1 MQKYLARRLV
11 LAFVTLLSVSVILF
25 ILSRVS
31 GDPRHI
37 YLDDYSTQEDWDRM
51 GVVLGL
57 DKPYYQQY
65 ALFIKDAVRGDFGTS
80 VKEHR
85 PVLEII
91 IERAPATLLLGF
103 TAFAL
108 SLLVGV
114 PLGIMSAVTRGRFLD
129 QFGKLVALIGQ
140 SAPPFWLGIM
150 LMFFFAVWL
159 RWTPPYG
166 SEDWNSI
173 ILPAVTLGWYYAA
186 ANLRL
191 VRSAML
197 DVLDSEYIKLAR
209 AKGVNPSKR
218 VDAVRGDFGTAVK
231 EHRPV
236 LEIIIERAPA
246 TLLLG
251 FTAFALS
258 LLVGVPLGIMSAVT
272 RGRFLDQ
279 FGKLVALIGQSAPP
293 FWLGIML
300 MFFFAVWLRWTPPY
314 GSEDWNSI
322 ILPAVTLGWYY
333 AAANLRLVRSAML
346 DVLDSEYI
354 KLARAKGVTSTS
366 VVLKHGL
373 RNALIPPLTFAGV
386 TLGAL
391 VTGSL
396 VVETVFAWPG
406 LGRLAIESL
415 FSFDYPLLQG
425 VVITFTLM
433 YVTAAFVVDI
443 LYAYVDPRIRFA

>member
-1 MQKYLARRLV
+1 MQKYLARRLL
-11 LAFVTLLSVSVILF
+11 LAFVTLLSVSVIIF

-65 ALFIKDAVRGDFGTS
+65 AIFIKDAVRGDFGTS

-85 PVLEII
+85 PVMEII

-114 PLGIMSAVTRGRFLD
+114 PLGIMSAVTRGKFLD

-166 SEDWNSI
+166 KEDWNSI
-173 ILPAVTLGWYYAA
+173 LLPAITLGWYYAA

-191 VRSAML
+191 
-197 DVLDSEYIKLAR
+197 I
-209 AKGVNPSKR
+209 
-218 VDAVRGDFGTAVK
+218 
-231 EHRPV
+231 
-236 LEIIIERAPA
+236 
-246 TLLLG
+246 
-251 FTAFALS
+251 
-258 LLVGVPLGIMSAVT
+258 
-272 RGRFLDQ
+272 
-279 FGKLVALIGQSAPP
+279 
-293 FWLGIML
+293 
-300 MFFFAVWLRWTPPY
+300 
-314 GSEDWNSI
+314 
-322 ILPAVTLGWYY
+322 
-333 AAANLRLVRSAML
+333 RSAML

-354 KLARAKGVTSTS
+354 KLARAKGVTSRS
-366 VVLKHGL
+366 VILKHAL

-406 LGRLAIESL
+406 LGRLAIEAL

-443 LYAYVDPRIRFA
+443 LYAYADPRIRYA